1 MFRQKGN
8 CSTENKN
15 QCTKFKDKSDTDS
28 SILVRRIHSTCSNK
42 QFLNGT
48 LWKTSEDYL
57 RTKTKQGMQLRNI
70 ATFVLSS
77 FLRTDTGKGWNHNC
91 KK

>member
-1 MFRQKGN
+1 MFTQKGN
-8 CSTENKN
+8 CSTEKT
-15 QCTKFKDKSDTDS
+15 QCTKFMKKSDTDS
-28 SILVRRIHSTCSNK
+28 SILVRCIHSTCSNK
-42 QFLNGT
+42 QFLNET
-48 LWKTSEDYL
+48 LWKILEGYL
-57 RTKTKQGMQLRNI
+57 GNKMKQGMQLRNI